1 MENENKQTALENW
14 QTVGIGVKDIKRLEP
29 NPCKV
34 LGVGKVSL
42 NNKKRP
48 GEIIEKIVFR
58 CQHPERE
65 CQGACEQKPRVPS
78 WQPMDPTQPVQ
89 GFTVETFGRDN
100 FVTCL
105 LVAALS
111 GATLGIL
118 YGAGRWVIG
127 VLA

>member
-1 MENENKQTALENW
+1 MSHCKTFCEFDRGHGCDTEDETLPPFLPTPLANAARTCESL
-14 QTVGIGVKDIKRLEP
+14 GI
-29 NPCKV
+29 
-34 LGVGKVSL
+34 
-42 NNKKRP
+42 
-48 GEIIEKIVFR
+48 

-65 CQGACEQKPRVPS
+65 CVGACEQKPRVPS
-78 WQPMDPTQPVQ
+78 WQPTDPTQPAQ

-118 YGAGRWVIG
+118 YGAGRWLWQTWP
-127 VLA
+127 VLS

>member
-1 MENENKQTALENW
+1 MNCCNSYGECEHGTGCPAGAVTLPPAVPVPLAKAACTCES
-14 QTVGIGVKDIKRLEP
+14 
-29 NPCKV
+29 
-34 LGVGKVSL
+34 LGV
-42 NNKKRP
+42 
-48 GEIIEKIVFR
+48 

>member
-1 MENENKQTALENW
+1 MNCCNSYGECEHGPGCPAGSVTLPPVPLANAARTCESL
-14 QTVGIGVKDIKRLEP
+14 GI
-29 NPCKV
+29 
-34 LGVGKVSL
+34 
-42 NNKKRP
+42 
-48 GEIIEKIVFR
+48 
-58 CQHPERE
+58 CQHPQRE

-78 WQPMDPTQPVQ
+78 WQPTQPVQ

-118 YGAGRWVIG
+118 YGAGRWLWQTWP
-127 VLA
+127 VLS

>member
-1 MENENKQTALENW
+1 MNCCTDYGQCEHGHGCPAGAATIPPIPLDKAARTCESL
-14 QTVGIGVKDIKRLEP
+14 GI
-29 NPCKV
+29 
-34 LGVGKVSL
+34 
-42 NNKKRP
+42 
-48 GEIIEKIVFR
+48 

-65 CQGACEQKPRVPS
+65 CQGACEQKPRVPE
-78 WQPMDPTQPVQ
+78 WQPTDPTQPVQ
-89 GFTVETFGRDN
+89 GFTVESFGRDN

-118 YGAGRWVIG
+118 YGAGRWVWA

>member
-1 MENENKQTALENW
+1 MNCCNSYGECEHGPGCPAGAVTLPPVPLANAARTCESL
-14 QTVGIGVKDIKRLEP
+14 GI
-29 NPCKV
+29 
-34 LGVGKVSL
+34 
-42 NNKKRP
+42 
-48 GEIIEKIVFR
+48 
-58 CQHPERE
+58 CQHPQRE

-78 WQPMDPTQPVQ
+78 RQPTQPVQ

-118 YGAGRWVIG
+118 YGAGRWLWQTWP
-127 VLA
+127 VLS